1 MRLGSLV
8 GLCALFVATAANAM
22 TAETFYVKASALKR
36 QGISA
41 MLSSDFSVLKSEMEK
56 AVKSVKAENAAAK
69 AKGKPLYC
77 APEKVAIKSDEVIAE
92 FGKIPRDRRKRL
104 TVRGAWREI
113 AMRKYP
119 C

>member
-1 MRLGSLV
+1 MRLKVMIGIGAVFIAS
-8 GLCALFVATAANAM
+8 AANAM
-22 TAETFYVKASALKR
+22 TAETFYVKASALQR

-41 MLSSDFSVLKSEMEK
+41 MFSSDFSVLKSEMEK

-69 AKGKPLYC
+69 AKGRPLYC
-77 APEKVAIKSDEVIAE
+77 APEKVAIKSDEVITE
-92 FGKIPRDRRKRL
+92 FGKIPKERRKKL

-113 AMRKYP
+113 AIRKYP